1 MGILVRYRGYY
12 RKESIMLACVLPKKI
27 KPCPMC
33 GSKDIQI
40 YDIIYNPSYKTY
52 HIQCNECYLLGS
64 KIFYNGDE
72 STEEERVQKLI
83 NYWNNRP
90 GQRPYTYN
98 YDENEVKK
106 LAEERNITEA
116 KARYLIYQ
124 REYGKEY
131 RKKNKDRLNAYHKK
145 WDFENRDRISLQS
158 KERYKKKKEKST

>member
-1 MGILVRYRGYY
+1 MI
-12 RKESIMLACVLPKKI
+12 ACVLPKKI

-33 GSKDIQI
+33 GSRNIII
-40 YDIIYNPSYKTY
+40 YDIEYSYY
-52 HIQCNECYLLGS
+52 SGYYIECENCFLKGS
-64 KIFYNGDE
+64 KMVGLDSDFDAE
-72 STEEERVQKLI
+72 KAVQKLI

-90 GQRPYTYN
+90 GVKQYTHEYN
-98 YDENEVKK
+98 ETEVKK

-124 REYGKEY
+124 RDYGKEY
-131 RKKNKDRLNAYHKK
+131 RKKNKERLNEYHKK